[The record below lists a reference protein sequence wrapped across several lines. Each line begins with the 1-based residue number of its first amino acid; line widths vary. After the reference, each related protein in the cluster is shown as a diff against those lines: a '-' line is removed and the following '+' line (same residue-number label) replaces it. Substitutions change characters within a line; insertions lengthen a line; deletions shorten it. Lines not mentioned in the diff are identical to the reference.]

1 MSKLLSG
8 FGDTNSFMIGFDKIF
23 KDLEAQFTRPQTNYP
38 PHDIVRL
45 SDTAFRIDLAVA
57 GFTKSDISVILE
69 KNILTVSG
77 AKIKSVDELEDAPVY
92 LHRGIGNR
100 SFKKNFTLNDQV
112 AVQSATVVDGILSIN
127 LERIVPEDEAPRTIP
142 II

>member
-1 MSKLLSG
+1 MSKTLSV
-8 FGDTNSFMIGFDKIF
+8 FGDRSMLVGFDA
-23 KDLEAQFTRPQTNYP
+23 LVNELGRQFDRPQSKYP
-38 PHDIVRL
+38 PHDIIRL
-45 SDTAFRIDLAVA
+45 SDTQFRIDLAVA
-57 GFTKSDISVILE
+57 GFTKSDITVTLE

-77 AKIKSVDELEDAPVY
+77 AKIKSVDEYEDALVY

-112 AVQSATVVDGILSIN
+112 VVQSATVVDGILSIN

>member
-1 MSKLLSG
+1 MSKTLSV
-8 FGDTNSFMIGFDKIF
+8 FGDRSMLVGFDALVNE
-23 KDLEAQFTRPQTNYP
+23 LERQFDRPQSKYP
-38 PHDIVRL
+38 PHDIIRL
-45 SDTAFRIDLAVA
+45 SDTHFRIDLAVA
-57 GFTKSDISVILE
+57 GFTKSDITVTLE

-77 AKIKSVDELEDAPVY
+77 AKIKSVDEYEDAPVY

-112 AVQSATVVDGILSIN
+112 VVQSATVVDGILSIN

>member
-1 MSKLLSG
+1 MSKSLSI
-8 FGDTNSFMIGFDKIF
+8 FGDRSMLVGFDTLF
-23 KDLEAQFTRPQTNYP
+23 NELERQFERPQNNYP

-45 SDTAFRIDLAVA
+45 SDTKFRIDLAVA
-57 GFTKSDISVILE
+57 GFTKSDITVTLE

-77 AKIKSVDELEDAPVY
+77 AKIKSVDEYEDAPVY

-112 AVQSATVVDGILSIN
+112 VVQSATVVDGILSIN

>member
-8 FGDTNSFMIGFDKIF
+8 FGDTNSFLIGFDKIF

-45 SDTAFRIDLAVA
+45 SDTSFRIDLAVA
-57 GFTKSDISVILE
+57 GFTKSDITVTLE
-69 KNILTVSG
+69 KNILSVSG
-77 AKIKSVDELEDAPVY
+77 AKIKSVDEHEDAPVY

-100 SFKKNFTLNDQV
+100 SFKKTFTLNDQV
-112 AVQSATVVDGILSIN
+112 VVKSATVVDGILSIN

>member
-1 MSKLLSG
+1 MSKTLSV
-8 FGDTNSFMIGFDKIF
+8 FGDRSMLVGFDA
-23 KDLEAQFTRPQTNYP
+23 LVNELGRQFDRPQSKYP
-38 PHDIVRL
+38 PHDIIRL
-45 SDTAFRIDLAVA
+45 SDTQFRIDLAVA
-57 GFTKSDISVILE
+57 GFTKSDITVTLE

-77 AKIKSVDELEDAPVY
+77 TKIKSVDEYEDAPVY